1 MMDYEF
7 KDGVAIFPEGT
18 TVINYLYY
26 YHNSITSVAIP
37 ESVRYISSGAF
48 KDCSSLTS
56 IVIPEGVI
64 EIGHEAFWGCT
75 SLKSIVIPE
84 SVKEI
89 GASAFH
95 GCTSLTDVIF
105 PKKTVLIRKGT
116 FEGCTSLEN
125 FVIPESVKEIEPY
138 VFHGCTNLKNI
149 VIPKN
154 VTKIGFHAFYGCP
167 NLESIVVDAGNKV
180 YDSREVCNAIIE
192 TESNVLLTGGKATI
206 IPESVAKV
214 DFYAF
219 SGLEFKVGDYSFEI
233 ISLEEKTCRAI
244 RYYSSEFFCKSNS
257 FEAEIVCEIPETVTY
272 EGDVYT
278 VVEIGALD
286 ELHSFYGGKIK
297 IPKTIISIGD
307 RSFKGCNFSSI
318 TLPKGLR
325 HIGDYAFE
333 NMDNLKSIKIPAGVE
348 TIGKKPFGVYGGMK
362 FKITNCS
369 PHFEWDGYGLYS
381 IKENRLISLIIS
393 NADPDY
399 VVKPG
404 TEIIGTGATIYYYKK
419 GDRYFAKVILP
430 EGLKV
435 IENCALSNVRIDELP
450 QSIEVIGQNAL
461 EMSCETL
468 PPNLKSLA
476 PHSGIYDVKESL
488 SPYIIVED
496 GAIYESDKKKLISF
510 YNRDAVE
517 YNIDAACEEIC
528 EQAFEYNRNLETI
541 KLGENI
547 SKIGECAFLDC
558 SNLKAIKVPANKVDY
573 YKELLQSHT
582 YRPGNIP
589 ELVVG
594 I

>member
-1 MMDYEF
+1 MADFEI
-7 KDGVAIFPEGT
+7 KDGVAIIPEGT
-18 TVINYLYY
+18 TEIRRWALNNCTDLK
-26 YHNSITSVAIP
+26 SV
-37 ESVRYISSGAF
+37 
-48 KDCSSLTS
+48 
-56 IVIPEGVI
+56 VIPEGVTK
-64 EIGHEAFWGCT
+64 IGDRAFSNCT
-75 SLKSIVIPE
+75 NLT
-84 SVKEI
+84 SV
-89 GASAFH
+89 
-95 GCTSLTDVIF
+95 
-105 PKKTVLIRKGT
+105 
-116 FEGCTSLEN
+116 
-125 FVIPESVKEIEPY
+125 VIPESVKEIEPY

-167 NLESIVVDAGNKV
+167 NLESIVVDADNKV
-180 YDSREVCNAIIE
+180 YDSREGCNAIIE
-192 TESNVLLTGGKATI
+192 TKSNVLLTGGKATI

-219 SGLEFKVGDYSFEI
+219 SGFEFKVGDYSFEI
-233 ISLEEKTCRAI
+233 ISQEEKTCRAI
-244 RYYSSEFFCKSNS
+244 GYYDKSNS

-278 VVEIGALD
+278 VVEIGALG

-381 IKENRLISLIIS
+381 IKENRLVSLIIS

-404 TEIIGTGATIYYYKK
+404 TETIGAGATISYYNRK
-419 GDRYFAKVILP
+419 GTRRHGRVILP

-435 IENCALSNVRIDELP
+435 IENGALNNVDIDELP
-450 QSIEVIGQNAL
+450 QSIEVIGQSAL
-461 EMSCETL
+461 GMSCETL

-476 PHSGIYDVKESL
+476 PHSGIYGVKESL
-488 SPYIIVED
+488 SPYIIFED
-496 GAIYESDKKKLISF
+496 GAIYENDKKKLISF
-510 YNRDAVE
+510 DNRDAVE

-528 EQAFEYNRNLETI
+528 EQAFEDNRNLETI

>member
-1 MMDYEF
+1 MADFEI
-7 KDGVAIFPEGT
+7 KDGVAIIPEGT
-18 TVINYLYY
+18 TKIGRWALNNCTDLK
-26 YHNSITSVAIP
+26 SV
-37 ESVRYISSGAF
+37 
-48 KDCSSLTS
+48 
-56 IVIPEGVI
+56 VIPEGVTK
-64 EIGHEAFWGCT
+64 IGDRAFSNCT
-75 SLKSIVIPE
+75 NLT
-84 SVKEI
+84 SV
-89 GASAFH
+89 
-95 GCTSLTDVIF
+95 
-105 PKKTVLIRKGT
+105 
-116 FEGCTSLEN
+116 
-125 FVIPESVKEIEPY
+125 VIPESVKEIEPY
-138 VFHGCTNLKNI
+138 VFHGCTSLKNI

-180 YDSREVCNAIIE
+180 YDSREGCNAIIE

-206 IPESVAKV
+206 IPESVSKV

-219 SGLEFKVGDYSFEI
+219 SGVEFKVGDYSFEV
-233 ISLEEKTCRAI
+233 ISQEEKTCRAI
-244 RYYSSEFFCKSNS
+244 GYYVESNS

-278 VVEIGALD
+278 VVEIGVLD
-286 ELHSFYGGKIK
+286 ELHSFYGRKIK

-362 FKITNCS
+362 IKITNCS

-381 IKENRLISLIIS
+381 IKENRLVSLIIS

-404 TEIIGTGATIYYYKK
+404 TEIIGAGATIYYYNKK

-435 IENCALSNVRIDELP
+435 IENCALSKVRIDELP
-450 QSIEVIGQNAL
+450 QSIEVIGQSAL
-461 EMSCETL
+461 GMSCETL

-476 PHSGIYDVKESL
+476 PDSGIYGVKESL

-510 YNRDAVE
+510 DNRDAVE

-528 EQAFEYNRNLETI
+528 ERAFEDNRNLETI

-573 YKELLQSHT
+573 YKGLLQSHT

>member
-1 MMDYEF
+1 MADFEI
-7 KDGVAIFPEGT
+7 KDGVAIIPEGT
-18 TVINYLYY
+18 TKIGRWALNNCTDLK
-26 YHNSITSVAIP
+26 SV
-37 ESVRYISSGAF
+37 
-48 KDCSSLTS
+48 
-56 IVIPEGVI
+56 VIPEGVTK
-64 EIGHEAFWGCT
+64 IGDRAFSNCT
-75 SLKSIVIPE
+75 NLT
-84 SVKEI
+84 SV
-89 GASAFH
+89 
-95 GCTSLTDVIF
+95 
-105 PKKTVLIRKGT
+105 
-116 FEGCTSLEN
+116 
-125 FVIPESVKEIEPY
+125 VIPESVKEIEPY
-138 VFHGCTNLKNI
+138 VFHGCTSLKNI

-167 NLESIVVDAGNKV
+167 NLESIVVDADNKV
-180 YDSREVCNAIIE
+180 YDSREGCNAIIE

-233 ISLEEKTCRAI
+233 ISQEEKTCRAI
-244 RYYSSEFFCKSNS
+244 GYHGKSNS

-278 VVEIGALD
+278 VVEIGALN
-286 ELHSFYGGKIK
+286 EGHSFYGGKIK

-348 TIGKKPFGVYGGMK
+348 TIGKRPFGVYGGMK
-362 FKITNCS
+362 IKITNCS

-381 IKENRLISLIIS
+381 IKENRLVSLIIS

-404 TEIIGTGATIYYYKK
+404 TEIIGAGATIYYYNKK

-435 IENCALSNVRIDELP
+435 IENCALSKVRIDELP
-450 QSIEVIGQNAL
+450 QSIEVIGQSAL

-496 GAIYESDKKKLISF
+496 GAVYESDKKKLISF

-547 SKIGECAFLDC
+547 SKIGKCAFLDC
-558 SNLKAIKVPANKVDY
+558 DNLKAIKVPANKVDY

>member
-1 MMDYEF
+1 MDYEI

-18 TVINYLYY
+18 TVIEYLYY
-26 YHNSITSVAIP
+26 GHDRITSVDIP
-37 ESVRYISSGAF
+37 ESVTYISSGAF

-64 EIGHEAFWGCT
+64 EIGSDAFRGCT

-84 SVKEI
+84 GVKDI
-89 GASAFH
+89 GAHAFH

-105 PKKTVLIRKGT
+105 PKKLVLIRKGT

-167 NLESIVVDAGNKV
+167 NLESIVVDADNKV
-180 YDSREVCNAIIE
+180 YDSREGCNAIIE

-219 SGLEFKVGDYSFEI
+219 SGMEFKVGDYSFEI
-233 ISLEEKTCRAI
+233 ISQEEKTCRAI
-244 RYYSSEFFCKSNS
+244 RYYSPEFFCKSNS
-257 FEAEIVCEIPETVTY
+257 FETEIVCEIPETVTY

-278 VVEIGALD
+278 VVEIGALN

-297 IPKTIISIGD
+297 IPKTVISIGD

-404 TEIIGTGATIYYYKK
+404 TEIIGAGATISYYNRK
-419 GDRYFAKVILP
+419 GTRRQGRVILP

-435 IENCALSNVRIDELP
+435 IENGALNKVDIDELP

-461 EMSCETL
+461 GMSCETL
-468 PPNLKSLA
+468 PPNLRSLA
-476 PHSGIYDVKESL
+476 PHSGIHGVKESL

-496 GAIYESDKKKLISF
+496 GAIYENDKKKLISF

-528 EQAFEYNRNLETI
+528 ENAFEDNRNLETI

-558 SNLKAIKVPANKVDY
+558 RNLKAIKVPANKVDY

>member
-1 MMDYEF
+1 MADFEI
-7 KDGVAIFPEGT
+7 KDGVAI
-18 TVINYLYY
+18 
-26 YHNSITSVAIP
+26 IP

-48 KDCSSLTS
+48 KNCSSLTS

-64 EIGHEAFWGCT
+64 EIGFDAFWGCT
-75 SLKSIVIPE
+75 SLKSIVISE

-105 PKKTVLIRKGT
+105 PKKLFLIRKGT

-167 NLESIVVDAGNKV
+167 NLESIVVDADNKV
-180 YDSREVCNAIIE
+180 YDSREGCNAIIE
-192 TESNVLLTGGKATI
+192 TKSNVLLTGGKATI

-219 SGLEFKVGDYSFEI
+219 SGFEFKVGDYSFEI

-244 RYYSSEFFCKSNS
+244 GYYDKSNS

-278 VVEIGALD
+278 VVEIGALK
-286 ELHSFYGGKIK
+286 ELYSFYGGKIK

-381 IKENRLISLIIS
+381 IKENRLVSLIIS

-404 TEIIGTGATIYYYKK
+404 TEIIGAGATISYYNRK
-419 GDRYFAKVILP
+419 GTRRHGRVILP

-435 IENCALSNVRIDELP
+435 IENGALNKVDIDELP

-496 GAIYESDKKKLISF
+496 GAIYESDKKKLLSF

-558 SNLKAIKVPANKVDY
+558 SNLKAIKVPANKVGY

-589 ELVVG
+589 ELLVG

>member
-1 MMDYEF
+1 MADFEI
-7 KDGVAIFPEGT
+7 KDGVAIIPEGT
-18 TVINYLYY
+18 TEIRRWALNNCTDLK
-26 YHNSITSVAIP
+26 SV
-37 ESVRYISSGAF
+37 
-48 KDCSSLTS
+48 
-56 IVIPEGVI
+56 VIPEGVTKI
-64 EIGHEAFWGCT
+64 CYRAFSNCT
-75 SLKSIVIPE
+75 NLT
-84 SVKEI
+84 SV
-89 GASAFH
+89 
-95 GCTSLTDVIF
+95 
-105 PKKTVLIRKGT
+105 
-116 FEGCTSLEN
+116 
-125 FVIPESVKEIEPY
+125 VIPESVKEIEPF
-138 VFHGCTNLKNI
+138 VFLGCTNLKNI

-167 NLESIVVDAGNKV
+167 NLESIVVDADNKV
-180 YDSREVCNAIIE
+180 YDSREGCNAIIE
-192 TESNVLLTGGKATI
+192 TKSNVLLTGGKATI
-206 IPESVAKV
+206 IPESVAKI

-219 SGLEFKVGDYSFEI
+219 SGMEFKVGDYSFEI
-233 ISLEEKTCRAI
+233 ISQEEKTCRAI
-244 RYYSSEFFCKSNS
+244 GYHGKSNS

-307 RSFKGCNFSSI
+307 RSFKGCDFSSI

-348 TIGKKPFGVYGGMK
+348 TIGKKPFGVYGMK
-362 FKITNCS
+362 IKITNCS

-381 IKENRLISLIIS
+381 IKENRLVSLIIS

-404 TEIIGTGATIYYYKK
+404 TEIIGAGATIYYYNKK

-435 IENCALSNVRIDELP
+435 IENCALSHVRIDELP
-450 QSIEVIGQNAL
+450 QSIEVIGQAAL

-528 EQAFEYNRNLETI
+528 EQAFEDNGNLETI

>member
-1 MMDYEF
+1 MMDCEI
-7 KDGVAIFPEGT
+7 KDGVAIIPEGT
-18 TVINYLYY
+18 KEIGNK
-26 YHNSITSVAIP
+26 
-37 ESVRYISSGAF
+37 AF
-48 KDCSSLTS
+48 NKCTELTS
-56 IVIPEGVI
+56 IVIPN
-64 EIGHEAFWGCT
+64 
-75 SLKSIVIPE
+75 
-84 SVKEI
+84 SVKKI
-89 GASAFH
+89 GELAFY
-95 GCTSLTDVIF
+95 GCI
-105 PKKTVLIRKGT
+105 
-116 FEGCTSLEN
+116 
-125 FVIPESVKEIEPY
+125 
-138 VFHGCTNLKNI
+138 NLKNI
-149 VIPKN
+149 VIPKS
-154 VTKIGFHAFYGCP
+154 VTEIGERAFYGCTG
-167 NLESIVVDAGNKV
+167 LESIVVDAGNKV
-180 YDSREVCNAIIE
+180 YDSREGCNAIIE
-192 TESNVLLTGGKATI
+192 TESNILLTGCKATI

-214 DFYAF
+214 NFYAF
-219 SGLEFKVGDYSFEI
+219 SGLEFKVGDYTFEV
-233 ISLEEKTCRAI
+233 ISQEEKTCRAI
-244 RYYSSEFFCKSNS
+244 GFWNKEWSSNKYV
-257 FEAEIVCEIPETVTY
+257 EAQTVCEIPETVTY
-272 EGDVYT
+272 DGTVYT
-278 VVEIGALD
+278 VTEIGQPAGC
-286 ELHSFYGGKIK
+286 SFYGGKIK

-381 IKENRLISLIIS
+381 IKENRLVSLIIS

-404 TEIIGTGATIYYYKK
+404 TEIIGAGATISYYNRK
-419 GDRYFAKVILP
+419 GTRRHGRVILP

-435 IENCALSNVRIDELP
+435 IENGALNNVDIDELP
-450 QSIEVIGQNAL
+450 QSIEVIGQYAL
-461 EMSCETL
+461 GMSCETL

-476 PHSGIYDVKESL
+476 PHSGIYGVKESL

-496 GAIYESDKKKLISF
+496 GAIYENDKKKLISF
-510 YNRDAVE
+510 DNRDAVE

-528 EQAFEYNRNLETI
+528 ERAFEDNRNLETI

-589 ELVVG
+589 ELVIG

>member
-1 MMDYEF
+1 MADFEI
-7 KDGVAIFPEGT
+7 KDGVAI
-18 TVINYLYY
+18 
-26 YHNSITSVAIP
+26 IP

-48 KDCSSLTS
+48 KNCSSLTS

-64 EIGHEAFWGCT
+64 EIGHDAFWGCT

-84 SVKEI
+84 SVKKI
-89 GASAFH
+89 GSSAFH

-105 PKKTVLIRKGT
+105 PKKTVLIREGT

-167 NLESIVVDAGNKV
+167 NLESIVVDADNKV
-180 YDSREVCNAIIE
+180 YDSREGCNAIIE

-233 ISLEEKTCRAI
+233 ISQEEKTCRAI
-244 RYYSSEFFCKSNS
+244 RYYSSEFFYKSNS

-278 VVEIGALD
+278 VVEIGAL
-286 ELHSFYGGKIK
+286 EERNSFYGGKIK

-325 HIGDYAFE
+325 HIGDYAFADM
-333 NMDNLKSIKIPAGVE
+333 NNLKSIKIPAGVE
-348 TIGKKPFGVYGGMK
+348 TIGKKPFGVYGGK

-369 PHFEWDGYGLYS
+369 PHFEWDGYGLYN

-404 TEIIGTGATIYYYKK
+404 TEIIGAGATIYYYNRK
-419 GDRYFAKVILP
+419 GTRYFAKVILP

-435 IENCALSNVRIDELP
+435 IENCALSKVRIDELP
-450 QSIEVIGQNAL
+450 QSIEVIGQSAL

-476 PHSGIYDVKESL
+476 PHSGIYGVKESL

-496 GAIYESDKKKLISF
+496 GAVYESDKKKLISF

-528 EQAFEYNRNLETI
+528 EQAFEYNRNLENI

-547 SKIGECAFLDC
+547 SKIGKCAFLDC
-558 SNLKAIKVPANKVDY
+558 DNLKAIKVPANKVDY

>member
-1 MMDYEF
+1 MADFEI
-7 KDGVAIFPEGT
+7 KDGVAIIPEGT
-18 TVINYLYY
+18 TEIRRWALNNCTDLK
-26 YHNSITSVAIP
+26 SV
-37 ESVRYISSGAF
+37 
-48 KDCSSLTS
+48 
-56 IVIPEGVI
+56 VIPEGVTKI
-64 EIGHEAFWGCT
+64 CYRAFSNCT
-75 SLKSIVIPE
+75 NLT
-84 SVKEI
+84 SV
-89 GASAFH
+89 
-95 GCTSLTDVIF
+95 
-105 PKKTVLIRKGT
+105 
-116 FEGCTSLEN
+116 
-125 FVIPESVKEIEPY
+125 VIPESVKEIEPF
-138 VFHGCTNLKNI
+138 VFLGCTNLKNI

-167 NLESIVVDAGNKV
+167 NLESIVVDADNKV
-180 YDSREVCNAIIE
+180 YDSREGCNAIIE
-192 TESNVLLTGGKATI
+192 TKSNVLLTGGKATI
-206 IPESVAKV
+206 IPESVAKI

-219 SGLEFKVGDYSFEI
+219 SGMEFKVGDYSFEI
-233 ISLEEKTCRAI
+233 ISQEEKTCRAI
-244 RYYSSEFFCKSNS
+244 GYHGKSNS

-362 FKITNCS
+362 IKITNCS

-381 IKENRLISLIIS
+381 IKENRLVSLIIS

-404 TEIIGTGATIYYYKK
+404 TEIIGAGATISYYNRK
-419 GDRYFAKVILP
+419 GTRRHGRVILP

-435 IENCALSNVRIDELP
+435 IENGALNKVDIDELP
-450 QSIEVIGQNAL
+450 QSIEVIGQSAL
-461 EMSCETL
+461 GMSCETL

-476 PHSGIYDVKESL
+476 PHSGIYGVKESL

-496 GAIYESDKKKLISF
+496 GAIYENDKKKLISF
-510 YNRDAVE
+510 DNRDAVE

-528 EQAFEYNRNLETI
+528 ERAFEDNRNLETI

-589 ELVVG
+589 KLVVG

>member
-1 MMDYEF
+1 MADFEI
-7 KDGVAIFPEGT
+7 KDGVAIIPEGT
-18 TVINYLYY
+18 TVIEYLYY
-26 YHNSITSVAIP
+26 GHDCITSVAIP
-37 ESVRYISSGAF
+37 KSVTYISSGAF

-64 EIGHEAFWGCT
+64 EIGSDAFWGCT

-105 PKKTVLIRKGT
+105 PKKTVLLRTGV

-138 VFHGCTNLKNI
+138 IFHGCTNLKNI

-167 NLESIVVDAGNKV
+167 NLESIVVDADNKV
-180 YDSREVCNAIIE
+180 YDSREGCNAIIE

-206 IPESVAKV
+206 IPESVSKV

-219 SGLEFKVGDYSFEI
+219 SGFEFKVGDYSFEI
-233 ISLEEKTCRAI
+233 ISQEEKTCRAI
-244 RYYSSEFFCKSNS
+244 GYHGKSNS

-278 VVEIGALD
+278 VVEIGALK
-286 ELHSFYGGKIK
+286 ELYSFYGGKIK

-381 IKENRLISLIIS
+381 IKENRLVSLIIS

-404 TEIIGTGATIYYYKK
+404 TEIIGAGATISYYNRK
-419 GDRYFAKVILP
+419 GTRRKGRVILP

-435 IENCALSNVRIDELP
+435 IENGALNKVDIDELP

-468 PPNLKSLA
+468 PPNLKTLA

-496 GAIYESDKKKLISF
+496 GAIYESDKKKLLSF
-510 YNRDAVE
+510 YKRDAVE

-582 YRPGNIP
+582 YRPGNIL

>member
-1 MMDYEF
+1 MADFEI
-7 KDGVAIFPEGT
+7 KDGVAIIPEGT
-18 TVINYLYY
+18 TVIEYLYY
-26 YHNSITSVAIP
+26 GHDCITSVAIP
-37 ESVRYISSGAF
+37 ESVTYISSGAF

-56 IVIPEGVI
+56 IVIPEGVV
-64 EIGHEAFWGCT
+64 EIGSDAFWGCT

-105 PKKTVLIRKGT
+105 PKKTVLLRT
-116 FEGCTSLEN
+116 AVFEGCTSLES
-125 FVIPESVKEIEPY
+125 FVIPEDVKEIGAY
-138 VFHGCTNLKNI
+138 VFHGCTSLKNI

-167 NLESIVVDAGNKV
+167 NLESIVVDADNKV
-180 YDSREVCNAIIE
+180 YDSREGCNAIIE
-192 TESNVLLTGGKATI
+192 TKSNVLLTGGKATI

-219 SGLEFKVGDYSFEI
+219 SGFEFKVGDYSFEI
-233 ISLEEKTCRAI
+233 ISQEEKTCRAI
-244 RYYSSEFFCKSNS
+244 GYYGKSNS
-257 FEAEIVCEIPETVTY
+257 FEAETVCEIPETVTY

-278 VVEIGALD
+278 VVEIGALK

-297 IPKTIISIGD
+297 IPKTVISIGD

-333 NMDNLKSIKIPAGVE
+333 DMNNLKSIKIPAGVE
-348 TIGKKPFGVYGGMK
+348 TIGKKTFGVHGMK

-381 IKENRLISLIIS
+381 IKENRLVSLIIS

-404 TEIIGTGATIYYYKK
+404 TEIIGAGATIYYYNKK

-435 IENCALSNVRIDELP
+435 IENCALSKVRIDELP
-450 QSIEVIGQNAL
+450 QSIEVIGQSAL
-461 EMSCETL
+461 GMSCETL
-468 PPNLKSLA
+468 PPNLQSLA

-510 YNRDAVE
+510 DNCDAVE

-528 EQAFEYNRNLETI
+528 EQAFEDNRNLETI
-541 KLGENI
+541 ILGENI

-558 SNLKAIKVPANKVDY
+558 RNLKAIKVPANKVDY

-589 ELVVG
+589 ELVIG

>member
-1 MMDYEF
+1 MADFEI
-7 KDGVAIFPEGT
+7 KDGVAIIPEGT
-18 TVINYLYY
+18 TVIEYLYY
-26 YHNSITSVAIP
+26 GHDCITSVAIP
-37 ESVRYISSGAF
+37 ESVTYISSGAF

-56 IVIPEGVI
+56 IVIPEGVV
-64 EIGHEAFWGCT
+64 EIGSDAFWGCT

-89 GASAFH
+89 GSEAFH
-95 GCTSLTDVIF
+95 GCTS
-105 PKKTVLIRKGT
+105 
-116 FEGCTSLEN
+116 
-125 FVIPESVKEIEPY
+125 
-138 VFHGCTNLKNI
+138 LKNI

-167 NLESIVVDAGNKV
+167 NLESIVVDADNKV
-180 YDSREVCNAIIE
+180 YDSREGCNAIIE
-192 TESNVLLTGGKATI
+192 TKSNVLLTGGKATI

-219 SGLEFKVGDYSFEI
+219 SGFEFKVGDYSFEI
-233 ISLEEKTCRAI
+233 LSQEEKTCRAI
-244 RYYSSEFFCKSNS
+244 GYYGKSNS
-257 FEAEIVCEIPETVTY
+257 FEAETVCEIPETVTY

-278 VVEIGALD
+278 VVEIGALK

-297 IPKTIISIGD
+297 IPKTVISIGD

-333 NMDNLKSIKIPAGVE
+333 DMNNLKSIKIPAGVE
-348 TIGKKPFGVYGGMK
+348 TIGKKPFGVHGMK

-381 IKENRLISLIIS
+381 IKENRLVSLIIS

-404 TEIIGTGATIYYYKK
+404 TEIIGAGATIYYYNKK

-435 IENCALSNVRIDELP
+435 IENCALSKVRIDELP
-450 QSIEVIGQNAL
+450 QSIEVIGQSAL
-461 EMSCETL
+461 GMSCETL
-468 PPNLKSLA
+468 PPNLQSLA

-510 YNRDAVE
+510 DNCDAVE

-528 EQAFEYNRNLETI
+528 EQAFEDNRNLETI
-541 KLGENI
+541 ILGENI

-558 SNLKAIKVPANKVDY
+558 RNLKAIKVPANKVDY

-589 ELVVG
+589 ELVIG

>member
-1 MMDYEF
+1 MANFEI
-7 KDGVAIFPEGT
+7 KDGVAIIPEGT
-18 TVINYLYY
+18 EKIN
-26 YHNSITSVAIP
+26 P
-37 ESVRYISSGAF
+37 GM
-48 KDCSSLTS
+48 
-56 IVIPEGVI
+56 
-64 EIGHEAFWGCT
+64 
-75 SLKSIVIPE
+75 
-84 SVKEI
+84 
-89 GASAFH
+89 
-95 GCTSLTDVIF
+95 
-105 PKKTVLIRKGT
+105 
-116 FEGCTSLEN
+116 
-125 FVIPESVKEIEPY
+125 
-138 VFHGCTNLKNI
+138 
-149 VIPKN
+149 
-154 VTKIGFHAFYGCP
+154 
-167 NLESIVVDAGNKV
+167 
-180 YDSREVCNAIIE
+180 
-192 TESNVLLTGGKATI
+192 
-206 IPESVAKV
+206 
-214 DFYAF
+214 
-219 SGLEFKVGDYSFEI
+219 EFKVGDYSFEI
-233 ISLEEKTCRAI
+233 ISQEEKTCRAI
-244 RYYSSEFFCKSNS
+244 RYYSSEFSCKSNS

-278 VVEIGALD
+278 VVEIGAFN

-404 TEIIGTGATIYYYKK
+404 TEIIGAGATISYYNRK
-419 GDRYFAKVILP
+419 GTRRRGRVILP

-435 IENCALSNVRIDELP
+435 IENGALNNVDIDELP
-450 QSIEVIGQNAL
+450 QSIEVIGQSAL
-461 EMSCETL
+461 GMSCETL

-476 PHSGIYDVKESL
+476 PHSGIYGVKESL

-496 GAIYESDKKKLISF
+496 GAIYENDKKKLISF
-510 YNRDAVE
+510 DNRDAVE

-528 EQAFEYNRNLETI
+528 ERAFEDNRNLETI

-589 ELVVG
+589 ELVIG

>member
-1 MMDYEF
+1 MADFEI
-7 KDGVAIFPEGT
+7 KDGVAIIPEGT
-18 TVINYLYY
+18 TVIEHLYY
-26 YHNSITSVAIP
+26 GHDRITSVAIP
-37 ESVRYISSGAF
+37 KSVTYISSGAF
-48 KDCSSLTS
+48 KDCSSLTN

-64 EIGHEAFWGCT
+64 EIGSEAFWGCT

-89 GASAFH
+89 GDFAFH

-116 FEGCTSLEN
+116 FEGCTSLES
-125 FVIPESVKEIEPY
+125 FVIPENVRVIDPY

-154 VTKIGFHAFYGCP
+154 VTKIGFHAFYDCP
-167 NLESIVVDAGNKV
+167 NLESIVVDADNKV
-180 YDSREVCNAIIE
+180 YDSREGCNAIIE
-192 TESNVLLTGGKATI
+192 TESNVLLTGGKATV

-219 SGLEFKVGDYSFEI
+219 SGFEFKVGDYSFEI
-233 ISLEEKTCRAI
+233 ISQEEKTCRAI
-244 RYYSSEFFCKSNS
+244 GYHGKSNS

-278 VVEIGALD
+278 VVEIGALK
-286 ELHSFYGGKIK
+286 ELYSFYGGKIK

-381 IKENRLISLIIS
+381 IKENRLVSLIIS

-404 TEIIGTGATIYYYKK
+404 TEIIGVGATISYYNRK
-419 GDRYFAKVILP
+419 GTRRHGRVILP

-435 IENCALSNVRIDELP
+435 IENGALNKVDIDELP

-496 GAIYESDKKKLISF
+496 GAIYESDKKKLLSF

>member
-1 MMDYEF
+1 MADFEI
-7 KDGVAIFPEGT
+7 KDGVAIIPEGT
-18 TVINYLYY
+18 TVIEYLYY
-26 YHNSITSVAIP
+26 GHDRITSVDFP
-37 ESVRYISSGAF
+37 ESVTYISSGAF

-64 EIGHEAFWGCT
+64 EIGSDAFWGCT

-105 PKKTVLIRKGT
+105 PKKTVLLRTGV
-116 FEGCTSLEN
+116 FEGCTSLESI
-125 FVIPESVKEIEPY
+125 VIPESVKEIEPY

-167 NLESIVVDAGNKV
+167 NLDSIVVDADNKV
-180 YDSREVCNAIIE
+180 YDSREGCNAIIE

-219 SGLEFKVGDYSFEI
+219 SGFEFKVGDYSFEI
-233 ISLEEKTCRAI
+233 ISQEEKTCRTI
-244 RYYSSEFFCKSNS
+244 GYYGKSNS

-278 VVEIGALD
+278 VVEIGALN

-297 IPKTIISIGD
+297 IPKTVISIGD

-333 NMDNLKSIKIPAGVE
+333 NMDNLKSIKIPVGVE
-348 TIGKKPFGVYGGMK
+348 TIGKKTFGVYGGMK

-381 IKENRLISLIIS
+381 IKENRLVSLIIS

-404 TEIIGTGATIYYYKK
+404 TEIIGAGATISYYNRK
-419 GDRYFAKVILP
+419 GTRRHGRVILP

-435 IENCALSNVRIDELP
+435 IENGALNKVDIDELP

-461 EMSCETL
+461 GMSCETL

-496 GAIYESDKKKLISF
+496 GAIYESDKKKLLSF

-517 YNIDAACEEIC
+517 YNIDVACEEIC
-528 EQAFEYNRNLETI
+528 EQAFEDNRNLETI

-558 SNLKAIKVPANKVDY
+558 SNLKVIKVPANKVDY

>member
-1 MMDYEF
+1 MADF
-7 KDGVAIFPEGT
+7 KIKDGVAI
-18 TVINYLYY
+18 
-26 YHNSITSVAIP
+26 IP
-37 ESVRYISSGAF
+37 ESVTYINTCAF

-56 IVIPEGVI
+56 IVIPEGVTG
-64 EIGHEAFWGCT
+64 IGFEAFWGCT

-89 GASAFH
+89 GSQAFH

-105 PKKTVLIRKGT
+105 PKKTVLIKNGT
-116 FEGCTSLEN
+116 FEGCTSLES
-125 FVIPESVKEIEPY
+125 FVIPEDVRVIDPY
-138 VFHGCTNLKNI
+138 VFHGCTSLKNI

-167 NLESIVVDAGNKV
+167 NLESIVVDADNKV
-180 YDSREVCNAIIE
+180 YDSREGCNAIIE
-192 TESNVLLTGGKATI
+192 TESNVLLTGGKATV

-219 SGLEFKVGDYSFEI
+219 SGMEFKVGDYSFEI
-233 ISLEEKTCRAI
+233 ISQEEKTCRAI
-244 RYYSSEFFCKSNS
+244 RYYSPEFFSKSNS
-257 FEAEIVCEIPETVTY
+257 FEAETVCEIPETVTY

-278 VVEIGALD
+278 VVEIGALK

-333 NMDNLKSIKIPAGVE
+333 DMNNLKSIKIPAGVE
-348 TIGKKPFGVYGGMK
+348 TIGKKPFGVQGMK

-404 TEIIGTGATIYYYKK
+404 TEIIGAGANIFYYNRK
-419 GDRYFAKVILP
+419 GSWCGGRVILP

-435 IENCALSNVRIDELP
+435 IENGALYKVNINELP

-461 EMSCETL
+461 GMSCETL
-468 PPNLKSLA
+468 PPNLRSLA
-476 PHSGIYDVKESL
+476 PHSGIHGVKESL

-496 GAIYESDKKKLISF
+496 GAIYENDKKKLISF
-510 YNRDAVE
+510 DNSDAVE

-528 EQAFEYNRNLETI
+528 EQAFEDNRNLETI

-558 SNLKAIKVPANKVDY
+558 RNLKAIKVPANKVDY

>member
-1 MMDYEF
+1 MADFEI
-7 KDGVAIFPEGT
+7 KDGVAI
-18 TVINYLYY
+18 
-26 YHNSITSVAIP
+26 IP

-48 KDCSSLTS
+48 KNCSSLTS

-64 EIGHEAFWGCT
+64 EIGSDAFWGCT

-84 SVKEI
+84 SVKVI

-105 PKKTVLIRKGT
+105 PKKLVLIRKET

-167 NLESIVVDAGNKV
+167 NLESIVVDADNKV
-180 YDSREVCNAIIE
+180 YDSREGCNAIIE
-192 TESNVLLTGGKATI
+192 TKSNVLLTGGKATI

-233 ISLEEKTCRAI
+233 ISQEEKTCRAI

-278 VVEIGALD
+278 VVEIGALN

-297 IPKTIISIGD
+297 IPKTVISIGD

-381 IKENRLISLIIS
+381 IKENRLVSLIIS

-404 TEIIGTGATIYYYKK
+404 TEIIGAGATISYYNRK
-419 GDRYFAKVILP
+419 GTGRHGRVILP

-435 IENCALSNVRIDELP
+435 IENGALNKVDIDELP

-461 EMSCETL
+461 GMSCETL

-496 GAIYESDKKKLISF
+496 GAIYESDKKKLLSF

>member
-1 MMDYEF
+1 MDYKI
-7 KDGVAIFPEGT
+7 KDGVAI
-18 TVINYLYY
+18 
-26 YHNSITSVAIP
+26 IP
-37 ESVRYISSGAF
+37 ESVTYISSGAF

-64 EIGHEAFWGCT
+64 GIASDAFWGCT

-89 GASAFH
+89 GSEAFH
-95 GCTSLTDVIF
+95 GCTS
-105 PKKTVLIRKGT
+105 
-116 FEGCTSLEN
+116 
-125 FVIPESVKEIEPY
+125 
-138 VFHGCTNLKNI
+138 LKNI

-167 NLESIVVDAGNKV
+167 NLESIVVDADNKV
-180 YDSREVCNAIIE
+180 YDSREGCNAIIE
-192 TESNVLLTGGKATI
+192 TKSNVLLTGGKATI

-219 SGLEFKVGDYSFEI
+219 SGMEFKVGDYSFEI
-233 ISLEEKTCRAI
+233 ISQEEKTCRAI
-244 RYYSSEFFCKSNS
+244 RYYSPEFFYKSNS
-257 FEAEIVCEIPETVTY
+257 FEAETVCEIPETVTY

-278 VVEIGALD
+278 IVEIGSLK

-297 IPKTIISIGD
+297 IPKTVISIGD

-333 NMDNLKSIKIPAGVE
+333 DMNNLKSIKIPAGVE
-348 TIGKKPFGVYGGMK
+348 TIGKKPFGVHGMK

-381 IKENRLISLIIS
+381 IKENRLVSLIIS

-404 TEIIGTGATIYYYKK
+404 TEIIGAGATIYYYNKK

-435 IENCALSNVRIDELP
+435 IENCALSKVRIDELP

-461 EMSCETL
+461 GMSCETL

-496 GAIYESDKKKLISF
+496 GAIYESNKKKLISF
-510 YNRDAVE
+510 DNRDAVE

-528 EQAFEYNRNLETI
+528 EQAFEDNRNLETI

-547 SKIGECAFLDC
+547 SKIGELAFLDC
-558 SNLKAIKVPANKVDY
+558 RNLKAIKVPANKVDY

-589 ELVVG
+589 ELVIG